1 MLSVRDITTQT
12 LSMGL
17 TINNLNL
24 WRRPDGSSVLVRHFE
39 DQALRQSQYSTSAV
53 RAKAQF
59 RLRRELSRTIRP
71 SLTPALR
78 LGLVGTRH
86 TGALALMALQHKV
99 VHVIHCQSLR
109 SCWKYCLLL
118 YLLFCSQLH
127 HFQPIR
133 QFYFSLLDITY
144 PFIKV
149 SFSSFIIS
157 LKTANMRIQIFNH
170 CFYLFDR
177 LLDIIIA
184 VLYVI
189 HVIMETIPI
198 IYN

>member
-39 DQALRQSQYSTSAV
+39 DQALRQTQYSTSAV

-78 LGLVGTRH
+78 LGLVGTRP
-86 TGALALMALQHKV
+86 TGALALIAQQHEV
-99 VHVIHCQSLR
+99 VHVIYCQSLWLIHGWC
-109 SCWKYCLLL
+109 SSDSYKWAHCWLSLYKLFKHNPSGIFETL
-118 YLLFCSQLH
+118 YLLWGIRAHDSMYPSGLIWINPFPASLQLSISSSS
-127 HFQPIR
+127 PGKC
-133 QFYFSLLDITY
+133 
-144 PFIKV
+144 IK
-149 SFSSFIIS
+149 
-157 LKTANMRIQIFNH
+157 
-170 CFYLFDR
+170 
-177 LLDIIIA
+177 
-184 VLYVI
+184 
-189 HVIMETIPI
+189 
-198 IYN
+198 

>member
-39 DQALRQSQYSTSAV
+39 DQALRQTQYSTSAV

-78 LGLVGTRH
+78 LGLVGTRP
-86 TGALALMALQHKV
+86 TGALALMAQQHE
-99 VHVIHCQSLR
+99 VIHINERIADCLYTDFLNTPQAAYPL
-109 SCWKYCLLL
+109 CYIYCG
-118 YLLFCSQLH
+118 
-127 HFQPIR
+127 
-133 QFYFSLLDITY
+133 
-144 PFIKV
+144 V
-149 SFSSFIIS
+149 SGRMI
-157 LKTANMRIQIFNH
+157 L
-170 CFYLFDR
+170 C
-177 LLDIIIA
+177 
-184 VLYVI
+184 
-189 HVIMETIPI
+189 IPPD
-198 IYN
+198 